1 MGSLGDRALQPHQR
15 YPSDHMAKPHRRPRK
30 PVSIERDVE
39 ITSVDTDMSIHPHD
53 EIDTKLAYD
62 STLIVRGT
70 MNESIKAT
78 HDVEFYIRPNT
89 KRFSYLGEKAPA
101 GEIVNTRPCITIAIR
116 VPPDTFANIWT
127 LALNG
132 GLKHAHFMCGEPHLR
147 MADVRNV
154 MFSNKPIE

>member
-1 MGSLGDRALQPHQR
+1 
-15 YPSDHMAKPHRRPRK
+15 MAKKRRPHK
-30 PVSIERDVE
+30 PVLLERDVE
-39 ITSVDTDMSIHPHD
+39 ITSVDTDVSIHPHD
-53 EIDTKLAYD
+53 ENDTKLAYG

-78 HDVEFYIRPNT
+78 HTVELHVRPNT
-89 KRFSYLGEKAPA
+89 KHFSYLSEKAPPA

-147 MADVRNV
+147 LADVRNV
-154 MFSNKPIE
+154 TFSNKPVE